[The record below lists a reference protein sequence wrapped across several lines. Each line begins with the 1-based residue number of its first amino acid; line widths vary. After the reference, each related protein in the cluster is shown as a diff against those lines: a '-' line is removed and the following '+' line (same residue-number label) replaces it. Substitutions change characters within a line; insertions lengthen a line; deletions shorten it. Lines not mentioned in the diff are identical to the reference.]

1 VKEDDGVQ
9 GVISP
14 GSNGGYTGRRKE
26 LKMSKHKKPAVRESD
41 NQVEYTGEHIDLAVV
56 QKEAN
61 ALGRSILIER
71 DGALYRVHQGL
82 DPDTAQD
89 RFDYQVMTYRPG
101 TTP

>member
-1 VKEDDGVQ
+1 
-9 GVISP
+9 
-14 GSNGGYTGRRKE
+14 
-26 LKMSKHKKPAVRESD
+26 MSKHKKPAVRESD

-61 ALGRSILIER
+61 AMGRSILIER

-89 RFDYQVMTYRPG
+89 RFDYQVMTYKPG